1 MIRLTKKLENKYFI
15 DSLQE
20 EKILNC
26 EDGYRLVTIK
36 VFDCLEAEGIK
47 LSEILVDLYSEE
59 VTMYLYDY
67 SFYCEEDQFFEF
79 QVCIDE
85 EYIKEFNKLYREFKK
100 SVDDLLETEEEEEIL
115 KAEEQIIETEE
126 DVILEEV
133 IEVKEEAKKET
144 KYQIGQYLY
153 NCGDMANN
161 SGWYKITN
169 VTIDK
174 FGTFYDVEEIGGN
187 RKNTYNEAYISD
199 VDRMNGSTRIVTMEA
214 KIKATNESYVYNQV
228 KHLLDKDHDERIDIV
243 SKDYEERMKLI
254 ENEDEENKDESTEEV
269 KKENAKY
276 QIGQVLYKYEDMA
289 INEGWYKVVNVTID
303 KFGIF
308 SNITINKLAI
318 CYDVEEIGG
327 HRVNRFPEYAI
338 SDIDNMST
346 KIVTKEA
353 RIESTS
359 KTYVKNQLTA
369 LILKEKNEKD
379 HEEKIKETEEVN
391 KKWYQITDHEEE
403 EKKEIINNLV
413 ETCNAGIKTEKEI
426 KIYFNRLA
434 KDQRTKVLN
443 KFQRE
448 KKGLD
453 INLFYY
459 STFLNEEFYLSELQ
473 EIKSKI
479 VKYINFLD
487 SFKSSIIEEVNNYQE
502 QIKNFKKESNFKILK
517 DEDFKIV
524 KLDSDTTFGNGN
536 LCYIDEYTLYHKDL
550 GYASMNG
557 KTPYIPEGGR
567 VALNDL
573 INKKIIDSI
582 PHWIKSTNFF
592 KYTYRS
598 RGFSPSCQ
606 PMNGLINHENQKE
619 YKFEVLTYN
628 RKLTCKEL
636 AEFELIDLNE

>member
-1 MIRLTKKLENKYFI
+1 MTLSKLSKEIKELLEEGIAIIYVWKIGKSWRYSEFWYEDLNEKTFSMEDQISI
-15 DSLQE
+15 DSIMEADKAATSFNGYE
-20 EKILNC
+20 EFGSYTLKYIENRIKY
-26 EDGYRLVTIK
+26 GYLRSQQDIR
-36 VFDCLEAEGIK
+36 EN
-47 LSEILVDLYSEE
+47 EIE
-59 VTMYLYDY
+59 
-67 SFYCEEDQFFEF
+67 
-79 QVCIDE
+79 
-85 EYIKEFNKLYREFKK
+85 KAFKK
-100 SVDDLLETEEEEEIL
+100 IEDKKEEI
-115 KAEEQIIETEE
+115 KKEEIIETE
-126 DVILEEV
+126 
-133 IEVKEEAKKET
+133 KEETKKIDS
-144 KYQIGQYLY
+144 KYQIGQILY
-153 NCGDMANN
+153 NCGDMAND

-174 FGTFYDVEEIGGN
+174 FGIFYNVEEIGGN
-187 RKNTYNEAYISD
+187 RKNNYPEYCISD
-199 VDRMNGSTRIVTMEA
+199 VDRMNGSTRIVTKEA
-214 KIKATNESYVYNQV
+214 RIKATNE
-228 KHLLDKDHDERIDIV
+228 
-243 SKDYEERMKLI
+243 
-254 ENEDEENKDESTEEV
+254 
-269 KKENAKY
+269 
-276 QIGQVLYKYEDMA
+276 
-289 INEGWYKVVNVTID
+289 
-303 KFGIF
+303 
-308 SNITINKLAI
+308 
-318 CYDVEEIGG
+318 
-327 HRVNRFPEYAI
+327 
-338 SDIDNMST
+338 
-346 KIVTKEA
+346 
-353 RIESTS
+353 
-359 KTYVKNQLTA
+359 TYVKNALTS
-369 LILKEKNEKD
+369 LILKDANEKD

-473 EIKSKI
+473 EIRSKI

-502 QIKNFKKESNFKILK
+502 QIKSFKKEPNFKILK

-524 KLDSDTTFGNGN
+524 KLDSDITFGNGN

-573 INKKIIDSI
+573 INEKIIDSI

>member
-15 DSLQE
+15 DSLKE

-100 SVDDLLETEEEEEIL
+100 SVDDLLEVEEEEEIL
-115 KAEEQIIETEE
+115 KAEEEEIIEEETIETE
-126 DVILEEV
+126 
-133 IEVKEEAKKET
+133 KEETKKIDS
-144 KYQIGQYLY
+144 KYKIGQILY

-169 VTIDK
+169 ITIDK
-174 FGTFYDVEEIGGN
+174 FGVFYDVKEIGGD
-187 RKNTYNEAYISD
+187 RKNTYNEAYISE
-199 VDRMNGSTRIVTMEA
+199 VDRMNGSTRIVTKEA
-214 KIKATNESYVYNQV
+214 RIKATNETYVKNALTSLIL
-228 KHLLDKDHDERIDIV
+228 KDANEKDH
-243 SKDYEERMKLI
+243 
-254 ENEDEENKDESTEEV
+254 EENNNESTEEV
-269 KKENAKY
+269 KKDYDKE
-276 QIGQVLYKYEDMA
+276 
-289 INEGWYKVVNVTID
+289 WYK
-303 KFGIF
+303 
-308 SNITINKLAI
+308 
-318 CYDVEEIGG
+318 
-327 HRVNRFPEYAI
+327 
-338 SDIDNMST
+338 
-346 KIVTKEA
+346 
-353 RIESTS
+353 
-359 KTYVKNQLTA
+359 
-369 LILKEKNEKD
+369 
-379 HEEKIKETEEVN
+379 
-391 KKWYQITDHEEE
+391 ITDHEEE
-403 EKKEIINNLV
+403 EKKEIINDLV
-413 ETCNAGIKTEKEI
+413 KTCNAGIKTEKEI

-502 QIKNFKKESNFKILK
+502 QIKNFKKEPKFYNNTFKILK

-557 KTPYIPEGGR
+557 QTPYIPEGGR

-582 PHWIKSTNFF
+582 PHWIKSTKFF

-636 AEFELIDLNE
+636 AEFELIDLNK

>member
-67 SFYCEEDQFFEF
+67 SFYCEDDKFFEF

-85 EYIKEFNKLYREFKK
+85 EYIKEFNELYKEFKK
-100 SVDDLLETEEEEEIL
+100 SVNDLLEVEEEEEIL
-115 KAEEQIIETEE
+115 KAEEEIIETEK
-126 DVILEEV
+126 EEIIEEKV
-133 IEVKEEAKKET
+133 IETKKEESKKET
-144 KYQIGQYLY
+144 KYQIGQILY

-161 SGWYKITN
+161 AGWYKITN
-169 VTIDK
+169 INIDK
-174 FGTFYDVEEIGGN
+174 FGVFYDVKEIGGN
-187 RKNTYNEAYISD
+187 RKNTYHEAYISE
-199 VDRMNGSTRIVTMEA
+199 VDRLNGSTRIVTKEA
-214 KIKATNESYVYNQV
+214 RIKATNE
-228 KHLLDKDHDERIDIV
+228 
-243 SKDYEERMKLI
+243 
-254 ENEDEENKDESTEEV
+254 
-269 KKENAKY
+269 
-276 QIGQVLYKYEDMA
+276 
-289 INEGWYKVVNVTID
+289 
-303 KFGIF
+303 
-308 SNITINKLAI
+308 
-318 CYDVEEIGG
+318 
-327 HRVNRFPEYAI
+327 
-338 SDIDNMST
+338 
-346 KIVTKEA
+346 
-353 RIESTS
+353 
-359 KTYVKNQLTA
+359 TYVKNALTS
-369 LILKEKNEKD
+369 LILKDANEKD

-391 KKWYQITDHEEE
+391 KEWYKITDHEEE
-403 EKKEIINNLV
+403 EKKEIINDLV

-479 VKYINFLD
+479 VKYVNFLE
-487 SFKSSIIEEVNNYQE
+487 SFKNSIMEEINNYQE
-502 QIKNFKKESNFKILK
+502 QIKNFKKEKEPFYNNTFKILK

-524 KLDSDTTFGNGN
+524 KLDSDITFGNGN

-550 GYASMNG
+550 GYASMNEQ
-557 KTPYIPEGGR
+557 TPYIPEGGR
-567 VALNDL
+567 CALKAIIDE
-573 INKKIIDSI
+573 KIIDSI
-582 PHWIKSTNFF
+582 PHWIKSAKF

-598 RGFSPSCQ
+598 RGFSPYCQ

-628 RKLTCKEL
+628 RKLTCKEISD
-636 AEFELIDLNE
+636 FELIDLNE

>member
-1 MIRLTKKLENKYFI
+1 MIRLTKKLENKFFV
-15 DSLQE
+15 DSLE
-20 EKILNC
+20 GEKTLNC
-26 EDGYRLVTIK
+26 EAGYRLVTIK

-67 SFYCEEDQFFEF
+67 SFYCEDDKFFEF

-115 KAEEQIIETEE
+115 KAEEEIIETEE

-133 IEVKEEAKKET
+133 IEVKKEAKKET

-153 NCGDMANN
+153 NCGDMAND

-174 FGTFYDVEEIGGN
+174 FGIFYEVEEIGGN
-187 RKNTYNEAYISD
+187 RKNNYPEYCISNI
-199 VDRMNGSTRIVTMEA
+199 DRMNGSTRIVTMEA
-214 KIKATNESYVYNQV
+214 KIKATNESYVYNQINV
-228 KHLLDKDHDERIDIV
+228 LLGKDHDERMKVID
-243 SKDYEERMKLI
+243 KGYDERMKLI
-254 ENEDEENKDESTEEV
+254 EEEENNNNESTEEV
-269 KKENAKY
+269 KK
-276 QIGQVLYKYEDMA
+276 DH
-289 INEGWYKVVNVTID
+289 D
-303 KFGIF
+303 K
-308 SNITINKLAI
+308 
-318 CYDVEEIGG
+318 E
-327 HRVNRFPEYAI
+327 
-338 SDIDNMST
+338 
-346 KIVTKEA
+346 
-353 RIESTS
+353 
-359 KTYVKNQLTA
+359 
-369 LILKEKNEKD
+369 
-379 HEEKIKETEEVN
+379 
-391 KKWYQITDHEEE
+391 WYQITDHEEE

-473 EIKSKI
+473 EIRSKI
-479 VKYINFLD
+479 VKYIDFLN
-487 SFKSSIIEEVNNYQE
+487 SFKNSIIEEVNNYQE
-502 QIKNFKKESNFKILK
+502 QIKNFKKEPNFKILK

-524 KLDSDTTFGNGN
+524 KLNSDITFGNGN

-573 INKKIIDSI
+573 INEKIIDSI

-628 RKLTCKEL
+628 RKLTCKEI
-636 AEFELIDLNE
+636 AEFELIDLNRG

>member
-1 MIRLTKKLENKYFI
+1 MIKLTKKLENKFFV
-15 DSLQE
+15 DSLE
-20 EKILNC
+20 DEKILSC
-26 EDGYRLVTIK
+26 EAGYRLVTIK
-36 VFDCLEAEGIK
+36 ASNCLEAEGVK
-47 LSEILVDLYSEE
+47 LSELLIELYSEE
-59 VTMYLYDY
+59 FNMYLYDY
-67 SFYCEEDQFFEF
+67 EFYSESDKVFEF
-79 QVCIDE
+79 QVCVDE
-85 EYIKEFNKLYREFKK
+85 EYLKEFNTLYNQFKK
-100 SVDDLLETEEEEEIL
+100 SVNDLLEVEEEEEIL
-115 KAEEQIIETEE
+115 KAEEEIIETEK
-126 DVILEEV
+126 EEI
-133 IEVKEEAKKET
+133 IEEEAIETKKEEAKKET
-144 KYQIGQYLY
+144 KYQIGQILY

-161 SGWYKITN
+161 AGWYKITN
-169 VTIDK
+169 INIDK
-174 FGTFYDVEEIGGN
+174 FGIFYDVNEIGGD
-187 RKNTYNEAYISD
+187 RKNTYHEAYISE
-199 VDRMNGSTRIVTMEA
+199 VDRMNGSTRIVTKEA
-214 KIKATNESYVYNQV
+214 RIKATNE
-228 KHLLDKDHDERIDIV
+228 
-243 SKDYEERMKLI
+243 
-254 ENEDEENKDESTEEV
+254 
-269 KKENAKY
+269 
-276 QIGQVLYKYEDMA
+276 
-289 INEGWYKVVNVTID
+289 
-303 KFGIF
+303 
-308 SNITINKLAI
+308 
-318 CYDVEEIGG
+318 
-327 HRVNRFPEYAI
+327 
-338 SDIDNMST
+338 
-346 KIVTKEA
+346 
-353 RIESTS
+353 
-359 KTYVKNQLTA
+359 TYVKNALTS
-369 LILKEKNEKD
+369 LILKDANEKD

-434 KDQRTKVLN
+434 KDQRTKVIN

-502 QIKNFKKESNFKILK
+502 QIKNFKKETKFYNNTFKILK

-524 KLDSDTTFGNGN
+524 KLNADITFGNGN
-536 LCYIDEYTLYHKDL
+536 LCYIDEYTLYHKEL

-557 KTPYIPEGGR
+557 QTPYIPEGGR

-582 PHWIKSTNFF
+582 PHWIKSTKFF